1 MARKKSTQQSEEAEV
16 IDDEN
21 RPNYANQD
29 DDYDGDEGE
38 EELLDEQGGQQNDDY
53 GGVFSG
59 MTEAER
65 REVRKE
71 QRALQKKLVDG
82 DGIEVEDARGEN
94 NKIFKRVKFTR
105 EAVLDGDNLNLIAT
119 KASHKMDR
127 LIQVRLSF
135 WESG

>member
-29 DDYDGDEGE
+29 DDHDDDEGE
-38 EELLDEQGGQQNDDY
+38 EELLDEEGGQQNDDY